1 MSIQIIWQEISLHS
15 AIPTLTTRI
24 STRTDLPS
32 PSSSTLIVPT
42 PAQTIAPRPTAIS
55 AGTPCTTPRPMR
67 QTTGRGLLT
76 SPFPPSHTTTSA
88 RTSVST
94 SVSSTISVR
103 VTQPSST
110 TLTTG
115 TGQGSNN
122 LREVKSY
129 GPLIIMGKSRKKIF
143 TL

>member
-1 MSIQIIWQEISLHS
+1 MFIQIIWQEISLHS

-42 PAQTIAPRPTAIS
+42 PAQTMPPRPTAIS

-67 QTTGRGLLT
+67 QTTGRRLT

-94 SVSSTISVR
+94 SVSSTISER
-103 VTQPSST
+103 ATQTSST
-110 TLTTG
+110 TRTTG

-122 LREVKSY
+122 LREVNSY
-129 GPLIIMGKSRKKIF
+129 GPLVIMGKSCKKIF